1 MFLFIQKNL
10 NFIILLLIFV
20 AVSFYFYYRLE
31 DIHNDI
37 LELKCN
43 KVIEEKEKL
52 EIIKQPEIETKKNE
66 YNEYDD
72 MILHIPYDQFL
83 SEIEENQSDNSN
95 L

>member
-10 NFIILLLIFV
+10 NFIILLLIFI

-37 LELKCN
+37 LELKFEQKNQCIN
-43 KVIEEKEKL
+43 EKNEKVKEEKEL
-52 EIIKQPEIETKKNE
+52 TNFD
-66 YNEYDD
+66 N
-72 MILHIPYDQFL
+72 LLSSIPYEQFL
-83 SEIEENQSDNSN
+83 SEIGEMNENEINE

>member
-10 NFIILLLIFV
+10 NFIILLLIFI

-37 LELKCN
+37 LELKLEQ
-43 KVIEEKEKL
+43 KKQYIDKTEKED
-52 EIIKQPEIETKKNE
+52 KKEAIHFDN
-66 YNEYDD
+66 
-72 MILHIPYDQFL
+72 LVSSIPYDQFL
-83 SEIEENQSDNSN
+83 SEIEETEENYNTSSN

>member
-1 MFLFIQKNL
+1 MFLFIQQNL

-43 KVIEEKEKL
+43 KVIEEKEIKL
-52 EIIKQPEIETKKNE
+52 ETITQEPKPELEIETKKNE

-83 SEIEENQSDNSN
+83 SEIEEN
-95 L
+95 